1 MIKYIIGLMAF
12 LCLYGLCNKAQAKQD
27 TTQLIKLE
35 HAEPLYIDL
44 IRDLG
49 ARKGE
54 KEWNVGLGI
63 QDNLNYDEIELLVE
77 YEWAVA
83 NRLGLEVEVPVSLYS
98 KNSKAIF
105 DKQPSN
111 AVEGLKTAFQW
122 TFLVNQKLRTSMA
135 FGYINEI
142 KFTELNDITTSNVF
156 AGNSFNPF
164 LVMAKRIG
172 ANFHSLVYTGPQ
184 FYKPFGK
191 KSWESSYDVN
201 TNFHYMIPSSRNF
214 IGIEFNK
221 TFRNEDFD
229 MMIRPQM
236 RVSIADNLMVGI
248 VSGIPVNREN
258 KRFQSFLRLIYEP
271 GHKH

>member
-1 MIKYIIGLMAF
+1 MVFFYLLVFFNEA
-12 LCLYGLCNKAQAKQD
+12 LAKQD
-27 TTQLIKLE
+27 TTRLIKIE

-54 KEWNVGLGI
+54 REWNVGLGI
-63 QDNLNYDEIELLVE
+63 QDNINYDEIELLVE

-83 NRLGLEVEVPVSLYS
+83 NRLGLEIEVPVSLYS
-98 KNSKAIF
+98 KNNKASEAS
-105 DKQPSN
+105 QPSH
-111 AVEGLKTAFQW
+111 AVEGLKTAMQW
-122 TFLVNQKLRTSMA
+122 TFLVNQKLKTSMA
-135 FGYINEI
+135 FGYINEV
-142 KFTELNDITTSNVF
+142 KLTELDDIRSNKLF
-156 AGNSFNPF
+156 AGNNFNPF
-164 LVMAKRIG
+164 LVVAKRFAG
-172 ANFHSLVYTGPQ
+172 NFHSLIYTGPQ
-184 FYKPFGK
+184 FYKPFGSK
-191 KSWESSYDVN
+191 AWQNSYDIN

-214 IGIEFNK
+214 IGLEFNK
-221 TFRNEDFD
+221 TFRNQDFD

>member
-1 MIKYIIGLMAF
+1 MIKYVIGLMAF
-12 LCLYGLCNKAQAKQD
+12 FCFLALFNQAVAKQD
-27 TTQLIKLE
+27 TTKLIKVE

-83 NRLGLEVEVPVSLYS
+83 NRLGLEIEVPVSLYS
-98 KNSKAIF
+98 KNSKASV
-105 DKQPSN
+105 DKQPSH
-111 AVEGLKTAFQW
+111 AVEGIKTAFQW
-122 TFLVNQKLRTSMA
+122 TFLVNPKLRTSMA

-142 KFTELNDITTSNVF
+142 KFTDLNAIATNNIF
-156 AGNSFNPF
+156 AGNNFNPF
-164 LVMAKRIG
+164 LVIAKRIG
-172 ANFHSLVYTGPQ
+172 AHYHSLVYTGPQ
-184 FYKPFGK
+184 FYKSFGNK
-191 KSWESSYDVN
+191 NWESSYDIN

-214 IGIEFNK
+214 IGLELNK
-221 TFRNEDFD
+221 TFSNEGFD
-229 MMIRPQM
+229 IMLRPQM
-236 RVSIADNLMVGI
+236 RVSIADNLIVGI